1 MDLGFQ
7 KRKRR
12 EKLYNKLHKSFVN
25 TCMGVTLASSIY
37 IGYKLYEYF
46 RYIRPLQLAQTKL
59 TQDELLLEGR
69 YLQDSP
75 KAELST

>member
-25 TCMGVTLASSIY
+25 TCIGITLVSTTFL
-37 IGYKLYEYF
+37 GYKVYEYF

-59 TQDELLLEGR
+59 TQDELLSEGR
-69 YLQDSP
+69 YLQDSAQ
-75 KAELST
+75 AELST